1 MKHLLLCL
9 ALLSGTAWGH
19 EIRLEQSQQAAA
31 VVRLTYADGQ
41 PFAFEAYEL
50 YRPDNEVPEQ
60 VGRTNGEGQIV
71 FLPGTRT
78 DWRLKAV
85 SADGHG
91 VDQILKVSMAAT
103 QGNHQPGATAGLPR
117 TLLLIVGLGILFGL
131 FGVVQLFLRKKQP

>member
-9 ALLSGTAWGH
+9 ALLSCSAWGH
-19 EIRLEQSQQAAA
+19 EIKLELSQQAAA
-31 VVRLTYADGQ
+31 VVQLAYADGQ

-50 YRPDNEVPEQ
+50 YHPNKEVPEQ

-91 VDQILKVSMAAT
+91 VDQILKVSIAAT
-103 QGNHQPGATAGLPR
+103 DGNHQPCQTTGLPR
-117 TLLLIVGLGILFGL
+117 TLLLVVGLGILFGL